1 MNNFCPNC
9 GTNNN
14 ASDNFCR
21 ICATP
26 LSQNQPDPRPVRP
39 APTSRPTPVNK
50 PAPTNRPAQTSRP
63 APVNIPAPTNRPVP
77 VNRPVVNPDI
87 NSTQTVTPTEGIN
100 QNPVAEKTDKK
111 QNKEKKKDKKAKKNQ
126 AVDTTNLD
134 PKQKKK
140 LKRKK
145 RLKKFLKAILIIFII
160 AAALAFTWF
169 AVGNQITLTIH
180 TDKDVETMNSG
191 SLEMPGAHYS
201 QYSDMPDYVVRMLG
215 ADPESPD
222 YGPVMSEVI
231 PYIYVERNKVNG
243 FFGGTTVDY
252 TIYAPDLE
260 TWLLNLDD
268 SKTYTQETMLEELK
282 EYLPDA
288 PMREQKVT
296 IEYAHDGIFGWQG
309 NYMSLEFSN
318 AISGGVNTAYN
329 ELYAEFSKEL
339 EANIQ
344 S

>member
-26 LSQNQPDPRPVRP
+26 LSQNQPDPRTVRP
-39 APTSRPTPVNK
+39 AQTSRPTPVNK

-63 APVNIPAPTNRPVP
+63 APVNRPAPTNRPVP

-100 QNPVAEKTDKK
+100 QSPVAEKTDKK

-126 AVDTTNLD
+126 AVDTANLD
-134 PKQKKK
+134 SKQKKK

-180 TDKDVETMNSG
+180 TDKEI
-191 SLEMPGAHYS
+191 
-201 QYSDMPDYVVRMLG
+201 LG
-215 ADPESPD
+215 DALLDHKLIEGEDGD
-222 YGPVMSEVI
+222 YGM
-231 PYIYVERNKVNG
+231 YIKKVNG
-243 FFGGTTVDY
+243 IQADYDKDGAYWAFSQNGEYMMTGVDGTSIAGGETYELVY
-252 TIYAPDLE
+252 T
-260 TWLLNLDD
+260 
-268 SKTYTQETMLEELK
+268 K
-282 EYLPDA
+282 
-288 PMREQKVT
+288 
-296 IEYAHDGIFGWQG
+296 G
-309 NYMSLEFSN
+309 
-318 AISGGVNTAYN
+318 
-329 ELYAEFSKEL
+329 
-339 EANIQ
+339 
-344 S
+344 